1 MDVGEIKKISLYKF
15 YVNGEE
21 MRFKNPITIDAIQD
35 KDYLIFSVEE
45 GDLIFHAV
53 ANTIDE
59 GLKDVLEILEINW
72 KDYVLEE
79 LGNLTDGAKE
89 YGKYLKSLVEED
101 KEENE

>member
-1 MDVGEIKKISLYKF
+1 MNDKEIKKISLYKF

-21 MRFKNPITIDAIQD
+21 MRFKNPIAVDVIQD

-45 GDLIFHAV
+45 GDLMIHIV

-59 GLKDVLEILEINW
+59 GLEDIKEILEIEW

-79 LGNLTDGAKE
+79 LGSLTDGAKE
-89 YGKYLKSLVEED
+89 YGKYLKSLVEGE
-101 KEENE
+101 KEEK